1 MNEDGPTIGGTL
13 RNTREARGLSIQDAA
28 NRLRLM
34 NRQIVAMETN
44 DFASL
49 GQPVFVR
56 GFVRN
61 YARLLGLDPKA
72 ILEIVGGENVQPIEV
87 TKSSPVVLPGAWFT
101 SGWLIAGLLALLA
114 LVVIPIGLYAWLSS
128 DAEEIVPPAQ
138 RTAAETMP
146 PITPA
151 VTTVTPP
158 ASEPSPPAASPVDS
172 VVEKPAPLP
181 ADPAPATPQATVNN
195 EMNFEF
201 GDDAWV
207 DIRDGT
213 GRILHRH
220 MNSKGSTLI
229 LRGQPP
235 FTLVLGNAA
244 PIRMTYK
251 GRPVE
256 LTPYIE
262 GNVARFSLEE

>member
-13 RNTREARGLSIQDAA
+13 RATREARGLSIQDAA

-87 TKSSPVVLPGAWFT
+87 VKSSPVVLPGAWFT

-114 LVVIPIGLYAWLSS
+114 LVVILIGLYAWLSS
-128 DAEEIVPPAQ
+128 EAEVSKAPQPAPVIAPAVAPVSPAATSSPPIEANP
-138 RTAAETMP
+138 ATMP
-146 PITPA
+146 ALP
-151 VTTVTPP
+151 
-158 ASEPSPPAASPVDS
+158 EPG
-172 VVEKPAPLP
+172 APEP
-181 ADPAPATPQATVNN
+181 GTPQVAANN

-207 DIRDGT
+207 DVRDGT
-213 GRILHRH
+213 GQILHRH
-220 MNSKGSTLI
+220 MNKKGSTLV
-229 LRGQPP
+229 LSGQPP

-244 PIRMTYK
+244 QVRMTYK
-251 GRPVE
+251 ARPMD

-262 GNVARFSLEE
+262 GNVARFSLEQ

>member
-13 RNTREARGLSIQDAA
+13 RTTREARGLSIQDAA

-72 ILEIVGGENVQPIEV
+72 ILEIVGGENVQPLEV
-87 TKSSPVVLPGAWFT
+87 TPSSSVVLPGAWFT
-101 SGWLIAGLLALLA
+101 SGWLITGLLALLA
-114 LVVIPIGLYAWLSS
+114 LVIIPIGLYAWLSS
-128 DAEEIVPPAQ
+128 DAEEITPAAIRTAPPAV
-138 RTAAETMP
+138 P
-146 PITPA
+146 YITPA
-151 VTTVTPP
+151 AAPVTPAIQP
-158 ASEPSPPAASPVDS
+158 ASPESDRADS
-172 VVEKPAPLP
+172 LAEKPETLP
-181 ADPAPATPQATVNN
+181 PVAPATPQVAANN

-201 GDDAWV
+201 GEDAWV
-207 DIRDGT
+207 DVRDGT
-213 GRILHRH
+213 GQILHRH
-220 MNSKGSTLI
+220 MNGKGTTLA
-229 LRGQPP
+229 LGGQPP

-244 PIRMTYK
+244 SIRMTYK
-251 GRPVE
+251 GRPVD
-256 LTPYIE
+256 LAPYID

>member
-13 RNTREARGLSIQDAA
+13 RTTREARGLSIQDAA

-34 NRQIVAMETN
+34 NRQIVAMESN
-44 DFASL
+44 DFSSL

-72 ILEIVGGENVQPIEV
+72 ILEIVGGENVQPLEV
-87 TKSSPVVLPGAWFT
+87 TQSSPVVLPGAWFT
-101 SGWLIAGLLALLA
+101 SGWLITGLLALLA
-114 LVVIPIGLYAWLSS
+114 LVIIPIGLYAWLSS
-128 DAEEIVPPAQ
+128 DAEEIVPTAQ
-138 RTAAETMP
+138 RAAIP
-146 PITPA
+146 PVPHITPA
-151 VTTVTPP
+151 AAPIGP
-158 ASEPSPPAASPVDS
+158 LAIEPSSLEAGPADS
-172 VVEKPAPLP
+172 LAEKPETLP
-181 ADPAPATPQATVNN
+181 AGSALSTPQVAANN

-201 GDDAWV
+201 GEGAWV
-207 DIRDGT
+207 DVRDGT
-213 GRILHRH
+213 GQILHRH
-220 MNSKGSTLI
+220 MNGKGTTLA
-229 LRGQPP
+229 LSGQPP

-244 PIRMTYK
+244 HIRMTYK

-256 LTPYIE
+256 LTPYID